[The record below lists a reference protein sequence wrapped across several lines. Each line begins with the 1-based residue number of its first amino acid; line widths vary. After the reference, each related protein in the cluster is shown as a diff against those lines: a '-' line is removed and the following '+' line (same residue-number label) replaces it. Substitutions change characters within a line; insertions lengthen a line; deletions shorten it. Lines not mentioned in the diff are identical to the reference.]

1 MAVVVVSLWWFR
13 CGGRGGFV
21 VVDGGGLVV
30 AVGGGFVVA
39 VRGGF
44 VVAVV
49 VVSL

>member
-13 CGGRGGFV
+13 CGPVVVDGGGPV

-39 VRGGF
+39 
-44 VVAVV
+44 AM